1 MAPVT
6 HIEPARS
13 AKRRARSQ
21 PTRSVPGSALATVA
35 VSLAILL
42 FATPTLA
49 IQTSPQEVD
58 DGTMTLAALIEPS
71 SLAIGSAAE
80 DRQGQALEDGALK
93 GRVSTSRSPLGA
105 VRVYAYQLA
114 DLKLKKVLTDRL
126 GKFAFDELPAG
137 LYKVIAHKPGFVPA
151 VVMVTR
157 TTANS
162 YQYLDLELAPDQIE
176 AGEEETDFWK
186 IRSRIPSDVLRD
198 IQLAEAA
205 LLEQPQIPEQPF
217 TAEMR
222 ALSGSQ
228 DIASIGSGQLTG
240 GLVDLRGQMGDVSVA
255 LEGDFRKLNNSLDQR
270 TMAST
275 QALSLSFA
283 HADRSMVRVS
293 SARNSIDSYNSPVQ
307 HERYGIDW
315 QQKMGP
321 GESSFSA
328 RYIAHSNQLGDPSL
342 EPIGLTSASE
352 AWQVEGEY
360 KTRTSRRSSLR
371 TGVSYLQMQGR
382 DPFAS
387 SLSRSGYDN
396 SFDPLFA
403 TPTERVD
410 LFGLGEA
417 ELHPAFVIQYGLFTT
432 LHNGSVSFSPH
443 AGMVLRVNDHWR
455 AETAARYRF
464 ENRNPDLLPQL
475 TTPAYHNERASC
487 GVAEAYCYKLAISRE
502 FDNKHDRL
510 TVGAVHREFS
520 ETLRLYLSDDFF
532 DNLESLFLVPGD
544 ELPEFQFAFSKQLG
558 RNFLTRFESNVAQG
572 GGGIFSSNEGGIY
585 ENQVG
590 YMVTSLDTH
599 FKPTST
605 AVLLAFHR
613 MEQELAPF
621 DQGNREAHAGPAA
634 NLDLDRFQI
643 QITQHLNS
651 LLGLGSDWALSLD
664 MQLSRGLTP
673 YAPLHTAE
681 NDDELRRRVVGG
693 IAVRF

>member
-1 MAPVT
+1 
-6 HIEPARS
+6 
-13 AKRRARSQ
+13 
-21 PTRSVPGSALATVA
+21 
-35 VSLAILL
+35 
-42 FATPTLA
+42 
-49 IQTSPQEVD
+49 
-58 DGTMTLAALIEPS
+58 MTLAALIEPS
-71 SLAIGSAAE
+71 SLALGTAAE
-80 DRQGQALEDGALK
+80 DRNNQALEDGALK

-176 AGEEETDFWK
+176 ADGEETDFWK

-228 DIASIGSGQLTG
+228 DLASIGGGQLTG
-240 GLVDLRGQMGDVSVA
+240 GLVDVRGQMGDVSIA
-255 LEGDFRKLNNSLDQR
+255 LEGDFRQINDSLHQD

-283 HADRSMVRVS
+283 HADKSHVRVS
-293 SARNSIDSYNSPVQ
+293 SARNKIDNFANPVQ
-307 HERYGIDW
+307 QERYGIDW
-315 QQKMGP
+315 QQKLGP

-328 RYIAHSNQLGDPSL
+328 RYIAQSNQLGDQRL
-342 EPIGLTSASE
+342 EPMGLASASE

-360 KTRTSRRSSLR
+360 KTQTSRRSSLR
-371 TGVSYLQMQGR
+371 TGVSYLQMEGR
-382 DPFAS
+382 DPFRS

-417 ELHPAFVIQYGLFTT
+417 ELHPALMVQYGLFTT
-432 LHNGSVSFSPH
+432 LHNGNVSFSPH

-475 TTPAYHNERASC
+475 STPAYYNERAAC
-487 GVAEAYCYKLAISRE
+487 GVAEAYCYKVAVSRE
-502 FDNKHDRL
+502 FDNEL
-510 TVGAVHREFS
+510 EGFTLGAVHREFS

-544 ELPEFQFAFSKQLG
+544 ELPEMQFAFSKQLG

-585 ENQVG
+585 ENQIG

-613 MEQELAPF
+613 MEQELVPF
-621 DQGNREAHAGPAA
+621 DQGNLDADRGPAA
-634 NLDLDRFQI
+634 NMDLDRFQI

-673 YAPLHTAE
+673 YALHTAD